1 MLQNAAPAIVLLI
14 AMVIVAWLLQRY
26 RRHLPGAARRRGPA
40 LQVLSAV
47 ALGPQ
52 QRVVTLQVGEGSD
65 GVCLVLGVTPSSVT
79 ALHSMVLPPE
89 TAAAPAPTEAEPGF
103 AARLAQWRTQGER
116 HE

>member
-14 AMVIVAWLLQRY
+14 AMVLVAWLLQRY
-26 RRHLPGAARRRGPA
+26 RRHLPGAARHQGPA

-52 QRVVTLQVGEGSD
+52 QRVVTLRVGEGSD
-65 GVCLVLGVTPSSVT
+65 AVCLVLGVTASSIT
-79 ALHSMVLPPE
+79 ALHSMGLPPE
-89 TAAAPAPTEAEPGF
+89 TATPSAAAEAAPGF
-103 AARLAQWRTQGER
+103 AARLAQWRAQGER